1 MKKDEK
7 YEEICKKLGF
17 IPSELSD
24 DDVPAEENDNFKNPF
39 SVLSADENI
48 YLYENGYL
56 TKDN

>member
-1 MKKDEK
+1 MKKDKK

-17 IPSELSD
+17 IPSELSN

-39 SVLSADENI
+39 SVLTVEEEL
-48 YLYENGYL
+48 YLYNNGYL